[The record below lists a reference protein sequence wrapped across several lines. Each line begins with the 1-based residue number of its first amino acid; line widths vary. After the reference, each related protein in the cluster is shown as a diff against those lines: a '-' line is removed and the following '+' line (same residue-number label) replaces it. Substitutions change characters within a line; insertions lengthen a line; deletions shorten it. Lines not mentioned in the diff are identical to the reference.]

1 MNLWLD
7 SGLIIFNLMKT
18 KFASFLLA
26 LLAFTFAGSALAVP
40 PPGWTDDY
48 TKALEKAKADKKSV
62 LLDFTGSDWCPYCIK
77 MMKDV
82 LTQPKFKEFAKDNL
96 VLVEL
101 DFPHSKPLS
110 ARVKTQNK
118 KLEKEFGVHGFP
130 TFVLVDGDG
139 KKLWEHVGYK
149 EGGPQAFIDAISSKT
164 ASKN

>member
-1 MNLWLD
+1 MP
-7 SGLIIFNLMKT
+7 IISRLMKT
-18 KFASFLLA
+18 KFASLLLA
-26 LLAFTFAGSALAVP
+26 LLALTFAGSALAVP

-82 LTQPKFKEFAKDNL
+82 LTQPKFKDFAKDNL

-101 DFPHSKPLS
+101 DFPHSKPIP
-110 ARVKTQNK
+110 AHIKIQNK
-118 KLEKEFGVHGFP
+118 QLEKQFEVRGFP
-130 TFVLVDGDG
+130 TFILVDGDG
-139 KKLWEHVGYK
+139 NKLWEHVGYMQ
-149 EGGPQAFIDAISSKT
+149 GGPEAFVQAISSKT